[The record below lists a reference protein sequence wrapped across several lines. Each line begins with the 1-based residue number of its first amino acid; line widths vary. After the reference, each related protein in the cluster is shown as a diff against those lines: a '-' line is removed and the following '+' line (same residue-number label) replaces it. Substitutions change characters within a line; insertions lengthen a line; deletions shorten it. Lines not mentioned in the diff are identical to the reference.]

1 MVVDIVDSA
10 VVDIG
15 PMSYSL
21 SVQQVRQFAC
31 RTHHRN
37 VRQGRFACHSSYRI
51 LLMGQLL
58 VHSYYDHKW
67 YKKRFRS
74 APAYDRQDMGA
85 LVAEEEPSALSEP
98 VHLMLSRNAYKM
110 PLQVSLPHYNGDKRS
125 LTPVH

>member
-1 MVVDIVDSA
+1 MVVDSA

-31 RTHHRN
+31 RNHHRN
-37 VRQGRFACHSSYRI
+37 GRQDRFVCHSSYRI
-51 LLMGQLL
+51 RPMGQLL

-74 APAYDRQDMGA
+74 APAYDRRDMGA
-85 LVAEEEPSALSEP
+85 LVAEEEPSEPSELA
-98 VHLMLSRNAYKM
+98 HLMLIRNAYKM
-110 PLQVSLPHYNGDKRS
+110 PLQVPLPHYNGDRRS